1 MLELSSK
8 RGGRR
13 RCQRFIREA
22 IRRSAT
28 SNGRE
33 DLDLSKNRGTERR
46 AGTDAE
52 KTAVFREGL
61 RTEAYNGGAAKPHRA
76 QKISEKRM
84 KKSKKL
90 KKLLNKGFRGY
101 PIATIAYYGPDDKRA
116 TKVAV
121 GIVPYENAEPS
132 NLKRWFNEDTD
143 IRKDRIT
150 NEEIIEF
157 VKENETKSVVMADRI
172 MGCPHEEGVDYPDG
186 SKCTKCLFWA
196 IRDRFTGET
205 IQ

>member
-1 MLELSSK
+1 
-8 RGGRR
+8 
-13 RCQRFIREA
+13 
-22 IRRSAT
+22 
-28 SNGRE
+28 
-33 DLDLSKNRGTERR
+33 
-46 AGTDAE
+46 
-52 KTAVFREGL
+52 
-61 RTEAYNGGAAKPHRA
+61 
-76 QKISEKRM
+76 M

-101 PIATIAYYGPDDKRA
+101 PIATIAYYGPDDKNA

-121 GIVPYENAEPS
+121 GIVPNENVEPTI
-132 NLKRWFNEDTD
+132 LKRWFNEEID

-157 VKENETKSVVMADRI
+157 IKEHEAKSVVMADRI

-186 SKCTKCLFWA
+186 AKCPKCPFWA